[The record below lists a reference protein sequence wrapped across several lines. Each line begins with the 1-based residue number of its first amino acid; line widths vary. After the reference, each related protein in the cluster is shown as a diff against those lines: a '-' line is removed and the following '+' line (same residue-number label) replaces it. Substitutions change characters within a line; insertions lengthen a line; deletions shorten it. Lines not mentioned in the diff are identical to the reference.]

1 MNVSGIRTA
10 PAFRNPAASVRGYGR
25 EHGWLQSIMFVENAK
40 IKCAE
45 AFFRQLTI
53 DGYAVSFQTQLS
65 NRKAKQVIDDAETG
79 L

>member
-1 MNVSGIRTA
+1 MSRNRPSG
-10 PAFRNPAASVRGYGR
+10 RGYGR

-45 AFFRQLTI
+45 AFFRPKLGLTVSVA
-53 DGYAVSFQTQLS
+53 DMWWAGAVSFQTQLS
-65 NRKAKQVIDDAETG
+65 NRKVKQVIDDAETG

>member
-1 MNVSGIRTA
+1 MVTKHNV
-10 PAFRNPAASVRGYGR
+10 
-25 EHGWLQSIMFVENAK
+25 VENAK

>member
-1 MNVSGIRTA
+1 MRRNRPSG
-10 PAFRNPAASVRGYGR
+10 RGYGR

-65 NRKAKQVIDDAETG
+65 NRKVKQVIDDAETG